1 MSAPAA
7 PSSADGV
14 IAAVCFLGTG
24 SSPLFFR
31 AYAPYAGSL
40 AALQLELA
48 VFSALDVLDER
59 VPERRVPPLPSSPSA
74 CGFLGLLLHV
84 EEFKVFGFAT
94 ATSSRIVVVVRDVLL
109 REDRMR
115 ELFSQLHRCYAAAV
129 ASPFAAEG
137 APLSGAAFER
147 EVARVVRAAG
157 PQILYQGA
165 TPF

>member
-1 MSAPAA
+1 MSSTTSPT
-7 PSSADGV
+7 PSDGV

-24 SSPLFFR
+24 SAPLFFR
-31 AYAPYAGSL
+31 SFAPYQGTP

-48 VFSALDVLDER
+48 VFSSLDVMDER
-59 VPERRVPPLPSSPSA
+59 VPERRVPPAPAPPTA

-109 REDRMR
+109 REDKMR

-129 ASPFAAEG
+129 AAPFYAEG
-137 APLSGAAFER
+137 APLAGAQFER
-147 EVARVVRAAG
+147 DVARVVKAAG
-157 PQILYQGA
+157 PQVLYAGA